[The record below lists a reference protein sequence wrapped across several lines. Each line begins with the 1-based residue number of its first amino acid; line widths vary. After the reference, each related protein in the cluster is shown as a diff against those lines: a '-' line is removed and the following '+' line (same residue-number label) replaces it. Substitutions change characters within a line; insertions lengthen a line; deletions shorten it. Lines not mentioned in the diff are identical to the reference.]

1 VVAFP
6 ASSPPYRTIE
16 IKQADIDRLPR
27 DGNVM
32 DDVLIGKIYEIIY
45 TSVLIGSI
53 YDTRPLNG
61 RLSIRNSILW
71 MNEIVT
77 SGRDGAR
84 RMTMA
89 CVYWLRNAPSP
100 EVDSVS
106 ENERQQFRIYKLWQ
120 KANTRDRACRK
131 TPYHHAAVLISY
143 PDRQRIEAY
152 PRTSGRC

>member
-1 VVAFP
+1 
-6 ASSPPYRTIE
+6 
-16 IKQADIDRLPR
+16 
-27 DGNVM
+27 M

-84 RMTMA
+84 RITMA
-89 CVYWLRNAPSP
+89 CTGYEMHRPQRLIPQAKMSANSSGSINSGKRLIPETERVEKLLTTMLPSL
-100 EVDSVS
+100 S
-106 ENERQQFRIYKLWQ
+106 
-120 KANTRDRACRK
+120 AT
-131 TPYHHAAVLISY
+131 LIAK
-143 PDRQRIEAY
+143 E
-152 PRTSGRC
+152 